1 MRTVLGNERMQVPG
15 GFRKKPQSKPGRKQE
30 VSGSRPREVC
40 QHMVHSEGS
49 DGRNH
54 ESIMVRDLM
63 AENPLLK
70 VVGPSFILLFP
81 CLRDI
86 PGCLSKSHVRTS

>member
-49 DGRNH
+49 DGRKP
-54 ESIMVRDLM
+54 SRGLLD
-63 AENPLLK
+63 PLLSYFFFFL
-70 VVGPSFILLFP
+70 P
-81 CLRDI
+81 R
-86 PGCLSKSHVRTS
+86 